1 MEHVQE
7 SLSLVRLC
15 ICCLFSLCYNCM
27 ISCCHPSRC
36 GHPLHLFLSTIYMNL
51 YVPLKAIR
59 FSNANHNKSSRVLLW
74 FLKTDAELAQIIPG
88 KPPSINTYWRS
99 SVHSS
104 RSALWCP
111 TRSHTWTSTFHPVY
125 CPSAGCDCSP

>member
-59 FSNANHNKSSRVLLW
+59 FSNANHNKLSRVLLW
-74 FLKTDAELAQIIPG
+74 FLKTDAELAQIIP
-88 KPPSINTYWRS
+88 
-99 SVHSS
+99 
-104 RSALWCP
+104 
-111 TRSHTWTSTFHPVY
+111 
-125 CPSAGCDCSP
+125 